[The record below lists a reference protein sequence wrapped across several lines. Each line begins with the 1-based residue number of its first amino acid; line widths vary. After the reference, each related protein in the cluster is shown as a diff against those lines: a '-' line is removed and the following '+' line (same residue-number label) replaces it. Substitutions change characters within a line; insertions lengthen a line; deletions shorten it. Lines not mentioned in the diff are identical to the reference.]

1 MSSNRARQ
9 PAHHLS
15 HDEPLVFG
23 DSSSEDCSSH
33 LAAVFMRLCE
43 SESVLDLLSVP
54 FTTSVFVMRL
64 TAPRWGV
71 VLRGATASGLFPG
84 FGTLSR
90 LGYRLFGLR
99 RIELHLGLRERCDA
113 ALNFGAYQPGKC

>member
-1 MSSNRARQ
+1 MFSEVGVYLNFKIAIISSNRARQ

-54 FTTSVFVMRL
+54 FTSSVFVMRL

-84 FGTLSR
+84 LAIGSS
-90 LGYRLFGLR
+90 GIGC
-99 RIELHLGLRERCDA
+99 G
-113 ALNFGAYQPGKC
+113 G